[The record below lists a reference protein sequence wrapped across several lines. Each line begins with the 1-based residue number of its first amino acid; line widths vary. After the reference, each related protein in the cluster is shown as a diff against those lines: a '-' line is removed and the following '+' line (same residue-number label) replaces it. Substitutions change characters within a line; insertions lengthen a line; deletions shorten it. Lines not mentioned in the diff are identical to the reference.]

1 MTHDHNHSP
10 KGHDPHDHNHGHDH
24 KGHDHHGQSHGLGHS
39 HVPTNFGRAFAL
51 TTALN
56 LGLVVVQVVYGLIA
70 DSMAL
75 LADAGHNFGDAIG
88 LILAWI
94 AYTLGRVR
102 ATERFTYGFRS
113 ASILSAFG
121 NAVLLLVA
129 TGAIVWEALRR
140 FAEPPEVAGVTVM
153 IVAGAGVVINGLSA
167 WILMAGQK
175 NDLNIRGAY
184 LHLVADAAVSVGVV
198 IGGAIIVATGWNW
211 VDPAVSL
218 VIAVVIV
225 WGTWSLLR
233 ESFELSMQ
241 AVPKGI
247 VLAEVRTYLEGL
259 PGIAGVHHLH
269 VWAMSTTENA
279 LTVHLVFPAGHP
291 GDAVLAQVSAALSHK
306 FRIHHPTIQIEIAD
320 GANCAIGST
329 THETRP

>member
-1 MTHDHNHSP
+1 MTQDHDHDHS
-10 KGHDPHDHNHGHDH
+10 DHDHQGRGHHEHGH
-24 KGHDHHGQSHGLGHS
+24 GHAHAHAHT
-39 HVPTNFGRAFAL
+39 PTNFGPAFAL
-51 TTALN
+51 TTVLN
-56 LGLVVVQVVYGLIA
+56 LGLVVVQVVYGLMA
-70 DSMAL
+70 DSVAL

-88 LILAWI
+88 LVLAWV

-102 ATERFTYGFRS
+102 SSERFTYGFRS
-113 ASILSAFG
+113 ASILSAFA
-121 NAVLLLVA
+121 NAILLLVA
-129 TGAIVWEALRR
+129 TGAITWEAVRR
-140 FAEPPEVAGVTVM
+140 FADPPEVAGTTVM
-153 IVAGAGVVINGLSA
+153 IVAAAGIVINGLSA

-175 NDLNIRGAY
+175 YDLNIRGAF

-198 IGGAIIVATGWNW
+198 IGGAVIVATGWNW

-247 VLAEVRTYLEGL
+247 VLAEVRTYLEAL

-279 LTVHLVFPAGHP
+279 LTVHLVFSGGHP
-291 GDAVLAQVSAALSHK
+291 GDAFLAQVSEALSHK
-306 FRIHHPTIQIEIAD
+306 FRIHHPTMQVEVGDSA
-320 GANCAIGST
+320 ACAV
-329 THETRP
+329 ETSDHA

>member
-1 MTHDHNHSP
+1 MTHEHHH
-10 KGHDPHDHNHGHDH
+10 GHDHDHAAHDH
-24 KGHDHHGQSHGLGHS
+24 KGHDHHGHSHGLGHS
-39 HVPTNFGRAFAL
+39 HAPTNFGRAFAL

-70 DSMAL
+70 DSVAL

-113 ASILSAFG
+113 ASILAAFA

-140 FAEPPEVAGVTVM
+140 IGNPPEVAGVTVM
-153 IVAGAGVVINGLSA
+153 IVAGAGIVINGASA
-167 WILMAGQK
+167 WILMAGRK
-175 NDLNIRGAY
+175 HDLNIRGAY

-198 IGGAIIVATGWNW
+198 LGGAVIVATGWNW

-291 GDAVLAQVSAALSHK
+291 GNAFLAEVSDALSHK
-306 FRIHHPTIQIEIAD
+306 FRIHHPTMQIEIAEGVECTVGPD
-320 GANCAIGST
+320 N
-329 THETRP
+329 H

>member
-1 MTHDHNHSP
+1 MTQDHDHDHS
-10 KGHDPHDHNHGHDH
+10 DHDHHGHDH
-24 KGHDHHGQSHGLGHS
+24 GHDQGHGLGRAHA
-39 HVPTNFGRAFAL
+39 HIPTNFGPAFAL

-70 DSMAL
+70 DSVAL

-102 ATERFTYGFRS
+102 ATERFTYGYRS
-113 ASILSAFG
+113 ASILSAFA

-140 FAEPPEVAGVTVM
+140 ITEPPEVAGVTVM
-153 IVAGAGVVINGLSA
+153 VVAGAGVVINGLSA

-175 NDLNIRGAY
+175 HDLNIRGAY

-198 IGGAIIVATGWNW
+198 LGGAVIVATGWNW

-247 VLAEVRTYLEGL
+247 VLAEVRTYLEAL

-291 GDAVLAQVSAALSHK
+291 GDAFLNQVSDALSHK

-320 GANCAIGST
+320 GAACAIEN
-329 THETRP
+329 HEKS

>member
-1 MTHDHNHSP
+1 MTHDYDHSQ
-10 KGHDPHDHNHGHDH
+10 DDHNHVHAH
-24 KGHDHHGQSHGLGHS
+24 KGHERHGHSHGIGHS

-113 ASILSAFG
+113 ASILSAFA
-121 NAVLLLVA
+121 NAILLLVA

-211 VDPAVSL
+211 IDPAASL

-225 WGTWSLLR
+225 WGSWSLLR

-279 LTVHLVFPAGHP
+279 LTVHLIFPAGHP
-291 GDAVLAQVSAALSHK
+291 GNAFLAEIGETLSHK
-306 FRIHHPTIQIEIAD
+306 FRIHHPTLQIEIAE
-320 GANCAIGST
+320 GVECAVGPEN
-329 THETRP
+329 H

>member
-1 MTHDHNHSP
+1 MTHEHDHSHDGHTHNHTHNR
-10 KGHDPHDHNHGHDH
+10 GHGHGHDH
-24 KGHDHHGQSHGLGHS
+24 QGHDHGGHAHGLGHS

-56 LGLVVVQVVYGLIA
+56 LALVVVQVVYGLIA

-113 ASILSAFG
+113 ASILSAFA
-121 NAVLLLVA
+121 NAILLLVA

-140 FAEPPEVAGVTVM
+140 FSEPPEVAGVTVM
-153 IVAGAGVVINGLSA
+153 IVAGAGIVINGLSA

-175 NDLNIRGAY
+175 HDLNIRGAF

-211 VDPAVSL
+211 IDPAVSL

-259 PGIAGVHHLH
+259 PGIGSVHHLH

-279 LTVHLVFPAGHP
+279 LTVHLVFPSGHP
-291 GDAVLAQVSAALSHK
+291 GDAFITRVSEELSAK

-320 GANCAIGST
+320 GAPCAIEG
-329 THETRP
+329 H